1 VAAVTVSGLMA
12 QVPFDRRLIPLT
24 VDNLFLVSVANL
36 LPGIFINFQS
46 VLNASGI
53 GQAKVAIPN
62 VAGLVGVKI
71 DACFAT
77 YDSGGVRAISNPWGF
92 SITK

>member
-1 VAAVTVSGLMA
+1 MA
-12 QVPFDRRLIPLT
+12 LVPVDRRFIPLT
-24 VDNLFLVSVANL
+24 VDNLFIVSVANL
-36 LPGIFINFQS
+36 LPGTLINFQG
-46 VLNASGI
+46 VLNANGI

-62 VAGLVGVKI
+62 VAGLAGVKI

-77 YDSGGVRAISNPWGF
+77 YDSGGVRPVSNPWGF